1 MYSCASTMHR
11 TGANKMQKFK
21 SRAGLPKCFLSPP
34 HSQIVQYSEEGIEGG
49 QCEDGKG

>member
-1 MYSCASTMHR
+1 
-11 TGANKMQKFK
+11 MQKFK